1 MTVVD
6 RLDIAG
12 NDRNRAIWERALDG
26 GRKARICWTIDV
38 ARWKQTL
45 YAAVGQA
52 SRPVPR

>member
-12 NDRNRAIWERALDG
+12 NHRNNVIWKQAPDG

-38 ARWKQTL
+38 PRWKHAL
-45 YAAVGQA
+45 YASLQA
-52 SRPVPR
+52 